1 MAEVKT
7 LQEERMS
14 AITMKQ
20 LLEAGVHFGH
30 QTKRWNPKMKKY
42 IFDARN
48 GIYIIDLQKTLKLV
62 LDAYEFVRELTSKGD
77 AVLFVGTKKQA
88 QDIVADEAE
97 RSGMFFMNQRWLGG
111 TLTNFVTI
119 QQGIQRLKRFEE
131 EKEAGY
137 TDMKK
142 KEVSRRERELS
153 KLQKYLG
160 GVQSMGKL
168 PGAIFVVDTKKER
181 IAVHEANRLG
191 IPVIAMVDTNC
202 DPVGIDFVIPSND
215 DAIRAI
221 KLITSKVAEAALE
234 GSQVYAEK
242 KAAEEREEEQQKAA
256 EAEAAAKAEAE
267 QKGETTEEEPAQET
281 PAPAPALKEESK

>member
-1 MAEVKT
+1 
-7 LQEERMS
+7 
-14 AITMKQ
+14 
-20 LLEAGVHFGH
+20 
-30 QTKRWNPKMKKY
+30 MKKY
-42 IFDARN
+42 IFDSRN
-48 GIYIIDLQKTLKLV
+48 GIYIIDLQKTLKLF
-62 LDAYEFVRELTSKGD
+62 LDAHKFVIELTSKGD

-97 RSGMFFMNQRWLGG
+97 RSGMFFVNQRWLGG

-119 QQGIQRLKRFEE
+119 QQSIQRLKRFEG

-142 KEVSRRERELS
+142 KEVSRRERQLA
-153 KLQKYLG
+153 KLHKYLG
-160 GVQSMGKL
+160 GVQGMGKL
-168 PGAIFVVDTKKER
+168 PGAIFVVDTKKEG

-202 DPVGIDFVIPSND
+202 DPTGIDYVIPSND

-242 KAAEEREEEQQKAA
+242 KAAEEKEEVRQKAA
-256 EAEAAAKAEAE
+256 ETEAAAQAEAE
-267 QKGETTEEEPAQET
+267 RKGEATEKEQAQKT
-281 PAPAPALKEESK
+281 PAPAVETKAAAVEPGAGAPALKEKAK

>member
-1 MAEVKT
+1 
-7 LQEERMS
+7 
-14 AITMKQ
+14 MKQ

-48 GIYIIDLQKTLKLV
+48 GIYIIDLQKTLKLF
-62 LDAYEFVRELTSKGD
+62 LEAYDFTRELVAKGE

-97 RSGMFFMNQRWLGG
+97 RSAMFFMNQRWLGG

-119 QQGIQRLKRFEE
+119 QQGIQRLKKYEE
-131 EKEAGY
+131 EKESGY

-142 KEVSRRERELS
+142 KEVSRRERKLA

-160 GVQSMGKL
+160 GVQGMSKL
-168 PGAIFVVDTKKER
+168 PGAVFVVDTRKER

-202 DPVGIDFVIPSND
+202 DPEGIDFVIPSND

-221 KLITSKVAEAALE
+221 KLITAKIAEAAIE
-234 GSQVYAEK
+234 GGQVYAEK
-242 KAAEEREEEQQKAA
+242 KAAEEEEEVRQKAV
-256 EAEAAAKAEAE
+256 EAEAAARAEAE
-267 QKGETTEEEPAQET
+267 QKGDAPEVGSGRKPA
-281 PAPAPALKEESK
+281 APAGKDKTAASEAGTTAPVSGEATK

>member
-1 MAEVKT
+1 
-7 LQEERMS
+7 
-14 AITMKQ
+14 MKQ

-48 GIYIIDLQKTLKLV
+48 GIYIIDLQKTLKLF
-62 LDAYEFVRELTSKGD
+62 LEAYEFTSTLTAKGD
-77 AVLFVGTKKQA
+77 SVLFVGTKKQA

-111 TLTNFVTI
+111 TLTNFITI
-119 QQGIQRLKRFEE
+119 QQSIQRLKKYEE

-142 KEVSRRERELS
+142 KEVSRRERELA

-160 GVQSMGKL
+160 GVQEMSKL

-202 DPVGIDFVIPSND
+202 DPAGIDYVIPSND

-221 KLITSKVAEAALE
+221 KLITSQIAEAAME
-234 GSQVYAEK
+234 GSQVHTEK
-242 KAAEEREEEQQKAA
+242 KAAEEEEEARQKATQA
-256 EAEAAAKAEAE
+256 EEVAKAEAE
-267 QKGETTEEEPAQET
+267 QKGEAVEKSAEKKSA
-281 PAPAPALKEESK
+281 APAAKDKAAPAAKDKAAAKPEAKV